1 MTTVTFL
8 NFTNEDFTWNWDNV
22 PFTFKAG
29 ESKRMESSQ
38 AKHFAKHLTNRE
50 LLKAGK
56 ENYTS
61 PKFPDQVPEFMTIFN
76 KIIID
81 ESAEIPE
88 AKIEMEILNSKDK
101 PFCEFC
107 DSKGVAHKKNCTR
120 NLVKEDNQEKEFEDL
135 GE

>member
-8 NFTNEDFTWNWDNV
+8 NFTNEDFIWKWDNV

-29 ESKRMESSQ
+29 ESIRMESGQ

-61 PKFPDQVPEFMTIFN
+61 PKFPDQVPEFMEIFN
-76 KIIID
+76 KIII
-81 ESAEIPE
+81 EEGEEIPE
-88 AKIEMEILNSKDK
+88 SKVEIEILNKPASKEK
-101 PFCEFC
+101 PK
-107 DSKGVAHKKNCTR
+107 DTG
-120 NLVKEDNQEKEFEDL
+120 KEVEKEFEDL
-135 GE
+135 EDKENKK